1 MADLMTALRNAD
13 AAGDTEA
20 AQRIAAMIKAK
31 DPTSSAAFNPTA
43 NTSGLENFAAGIGQG
58 ASDLTMGAEQFA
70 MHHPMIM
77 AALGQPAFLQ
87 MATPEN
93 VKRVDQEAKDKAEI
107 DKNLLSTTGGKI
119 GSVVEQAALLA
130 PLGALASPTS
140 VAGLAASGALQGGV
154 GGAFQPVAGDY
165 DSGSMQNILGGAA
178 AGGITAGAL
187 GLASKGLQAL
197 ASPRQT
203 AINLSGYA
211 PKALNPEQQA
221 LADAAQRQGVDLTQG
236 QILGGSA
243 AKLEDAARK
252 SVASADIVKQAD
264 QKIIGQWEGSVQKL
278 LDNIYSG
285 DASNAAQRIQGAV
298 KQATSTLQNAR
309 EAAAASDYGAIRD
322 LAKGQTKFVAPQN
335 YLNTLD
341 SLSEQFAGAPKGSD
355 YAQIANALGDLR
367 GNAMQNA
374 DLQTL
379 MKTRRYLSQVA
390 SGNTSIAGQTGRSTQ
405 KYVASQLLNSIDQDM
420 NAAAENVGGP
430 IGDMLKQ
437 ANARYANF
445 SQKIE
450 GLKNSAAGKL
460 LGEDFMDAMGNGT
473 FNSIPTETV
482 VNRLTS
488 MQPSQIEA
496 AKGLIQQNDPEAWQ
510 AFKKA
515 AIQGLFDNANS
526 PAMFAT
532 ATTEGKGIT
541 ASRLK
546 AMLDPQEFG
555 ALQDIGK
562 ISRAIGNQ
570 AYANTSGTAGAEE
583 TFRFLHALGS
593 AATGNLRP
601 AAGMAA
607 SAMSSQQIANMMLNS
622 DAQPILRKLASVGPG
637 TTAFTA
643 YLNQLRGL
651 ASDPASNLPAAAGQ

>member
-1 MADLMTALRNAD
+1 
-13 AAGDTEA
+13 
-20 AQRIAAMIKAK
+20 
-31 DPTSSAAFNPTA
+31 
-43 NTSGLENFAAGIGQG
+43 
-58 ASDLTMGAEQFA
+58 MGAEQFA

-77 AALGQPAFLQ
+77 AALGQPAALQ

-107 DKNLLSTTGGKI
+107 DKNLLNTTGGKI

-154 GGAFQPVAGDY
+154 GGAVQPVAGDY

-221 LADAAQRQGVDLTQG
+221 LAEAAQRQGVDLTQG

-264 QKIIGQWEGSVQKL
+264 NKIIGQWEGSVQKL

-285 DASNAAQRIQGAV
+285 DASNAAQRIQGVV
-298 KQATSTLQNAR
+298 KNATSALQKAR
-309 EAAAASDYGAIRD
+309 AEAAAKDYGAIHSLTNGAAVIEPNATNQVLQTLVSDYSGVGTPGADRIAKFAEKQ
-322 LAKGQTKFVAPQN
+322 LANVAPIAAPQ
-335 YLNTLD
+335 LNAGEQMIKGMVERAAPADRMGFLD
-341 SLSEQFAGAPKGSD
+341 SLAKNSNDPIMPKVVERIKQSLDPSLAMSNPATAPAQGNLNKLMQLRSYLSEVSS
-355 YAQIANALGDLR
+355 
-367 GNAMQNA
+367 GNA
-374 DLQTL
+374 
-379 MKTRRYLSQVA
+379 
-390 SGNTSIAGQTGRSTQ
+390 SISNSNVDKRIAT
-405 KYVASQLLNSIDQDM
+405 QLLSSIDTDL
-420 NAAAENVGGP
+420 NSASDSVGGN
-430 IGDMLKQ
+430 IGALLKQ

-473 FNSIPTETV
+473 FNSIPPETV
-482 VNRLTS
+482 ISRLTS

-496 AKGLIQQNDPEAWQ
+496 AKGLIQQTDPEAWQ

-526 PAMFAT
+526 PAKFAT

-562 ISRAIGNQ
+562 VSRAIGNQ